1 MVIFL
6 KTPFYFYDLNNQI
19 YTMNFFLKI
28 IVSGSMLLM
37 IISAASA
44 NKVK

>member
-1 MVIFL
+1 
-6 KTPFYFYDLNNQI
+6 
-19 YTMNFFLKI
+19 MNFFLKI

-44 NKVK
+44 NKVKWQTHYCKKYHSTKHPI